1 MSSAKTPLLG
11 LALALTALSSACA
24 STGMT
29 KEEKALAE
37 AMEAALA
44 PASAEEREAANRAD
58 PLTRANFWGKEYQKD
73 PQSLEN
79 ALEFAGALRAI
90 GSQERAIDVVSK
102 TLIVHPGNADLLM
115 MSGRI
120 LMSQGNHEAARA
132 SFEQVTLG
140 APERADGWA
149 ALGTALDQLEMHRQ
163 AQMTYQRALSIEPG
177 RVTTLTNYGLSLLL
191 SGDLA
196 GAEAQL
202 RAAAAQPGAGARVT
216 ENLALVIGLQG
227 RFDEMKEVSAQNA
240 PDKVAEQNAALLRG
254 LLQPSR
260 TYDALIGGG
269 DTSTSAAPGTK
280 RQLRGSLSQ

>member
-1 MSSAKTPLLG
+1 MSSVKTPLLG
-11 LALALTALSSACA
+11 FALALAALSSACA
-24 STGMT
+24 STGMS

-73 PQSLEN
+73 PQSVEN
-79 ALEFAGALRAI
+79 ALQFADALRAI
-90 GSQERAIDVVSK
+90 GSQDRAIDVVSK
-102 TLIVHPGNADLLM
+102 TLILHPGHADLLM

-120 LMSQGNHEAARA
+120 LMAQGNHEVARA
-132 SFEQVTLG
+132 SFEQVTRT
-140 APERADGWA
+140 APGRADGWA
-149 ALGTALDQLEMHRQ
+149 ALGTAFDQMEMHRQ
-163 AQMTYQRALSIEPG
+163 AQTSYQRALSIEPG

-191 SGDLA
+191 SGDLE

-254 LLQPSR
+254 LVQPAR

-269 DTSTSAAPGTK
+269 NTSTSTAPGSK
-280 RQLRGSLSQ
+280 RQLRGTLNQ